1 MDYNIDPYP
10 GSTVSSPVWEWHYQF
25 LFIDYSNSQVIMPIL
40 SNYRSGFYYL
50 RVQTSPACMIYPPI
64 SSCLS
69 TGLPPTKTFDLLNK
83 VYPHTCYG
91 PYQAIQRATTI
102 GNNIFTMSSCQL
114 QSRSFPNPNLSMTP
128 AGVIN
133 FWFPI
138 NHLSKHFLIIFF
150 IRSPDLFDQLGW
162 IISTL
167 PCQMDK
173 ISSIRRKIPI
183 LTHQKPSS
191 LSMETLH
198 PISGGTSSSSIF
210 DPLAIESSPST
221 LEDSESPPT
230 ISPAATLEIGL
241 RMWLNCAN
249 ISRLRRQCWLGGVSV
264 GRLLR
269 KWLSLPQ
276 NLWQNKFWPVRYPL
290 SAKIPLTR
298 QENRQKLWNRL
309 WKYLL

>member
-1 MDYNIDPYP
+1 MYVSYTNTQVATFTQTFNNLPWTSTLNPQHYILSLHRYGPFNLLGFGYRVSDGSLAVILFSGSSSLSEIMDYNIDPFP
-10 GSTVSSPVWEWHYQF
+10 GSSVSSPVWEWHYQF

-133 FWFPI
+133 F
-138 NHLSKHFLIIFF
+138 
-150 IRSPDLFDQLGW
+150 
-162 IISTL
+162 
-167 PCQMDK
+167 
-173 ISSIRRKIPI
+173 
-183 LTHQKPSS
+183 
-191 LSMETLH
+191 
-198 PISGGTSSSSIF
+198 
-210 DPLAIESSPST
+210 
-221 LEDSESPPT
+221 
-230 ISPAATLEIGL
+230 
-241 RMWLNCAN
+241 
-249 ISRLRRQCWLGGVSV
+249 
-264 GRLLR
+264 
-269 KWLSLPQ
+269 
-276 NLWQNKFWPVRYPL
+276 
-290 SAKIPLTR
+290 
-298 QENRQKLWNRL
+298 
-309 WKYLL
+309 